1 MTQEIKLCV
10 WIWEIRVQIPLL
22 LTLNRFIQQSYS
34 NTRTN
39 HEIHDG
45 LGDKRKHCWKMSLWW
60 RHGFKSHLIK
70 SHTQFTL
77 TSLLGTHGS
86 TVKYKFLH
94 MLQQETC
101 GSQVRALPHGFRGC
115 WFDPSQLSAL
125 RVNGGVCVK
134 AHPKKEDTS
143 TVSSWS
149 FRHRDQ
155 QRLCFY
161 PNWKNKIKLHKNYH
175 FPSLPPPT

>member
-1 MTQEIKLCV
+1 M
-10 WIWEIRVQIPLL
+10 
-22 LTLNRFIQQSYS
+22 
-34 NTRTN
+34 
-39 HEIHDG
+39 
-45 LGDKRKHCWKMSLWW
+45 DKHKHCWKMSLWW
-60 RHGFKSHLIK
+60 RHGFKSLLIK

-101 GSQVRALPHGFRGC
+101 GSQVRALPRGFRGC
-115 WFDPSQLSAL
+115 WFDPSQVSAL

-134 AHPKKEDTS
+134 ARPKKEDTS

-149 FRHRDQ
+149 FQHRDQ

-161 PNWKNKIKLHKNYH
+161 PNWKNKIKLHKNYN
-175 FPSLPPPT
+175 FPSLPHLLRLPSFAFQRSDPSKRKWW

>member
-1 MTQEIKLCV
+1 
-10 WIWEIRVQIPLL
+10 
-22 LTLNRFIQQSYS
+22 
-34 NTRTN
+34 
-39 HEIHDG
+39 
-45 LGDKRKHCWKMSLWW
+45 MSLWW
-60 RHGFKSHLIK
+60 RHGFKSHIIK

-86 TVKYKFLH
+86 TVKYTFLH

-101 GSQVRALPHGFRGC
+101 GSQVRALPRGFRGC
-115 WFDPSQLSAL
+115 WFDPSQVSAL

-134 AHPKKEDTS
+134 ARPKKEDTS

-175 FPSLPPPT
+175 FPSLPHLLRLPLFAFQRSNPSKRKWW

>member
-1 MTQEIKLCV
+1 
-10 WIWEIRVQIPLL
+10 
-22 LTLNRFIQQSYS
+22 
-34 NTRTN
+34 
-39 HEIHDG
+39 
-45 LGDKRKHCWKMSLWW
+45 MSLWW
-60 RHGFKSHLIK
+60 RHGFKSLLIK

-101 GSQVRALPHGFRGC
+101 GSQVRALPRGFRGC
-115 WFDPSQLSAL
+115 WFDPSQVSAL

-134 AHPKKEDTS
+134 ARPKKEDTS

-161 PNWKNKIKLHKNYH
+161 PNWKNKKNPVKIIISRPFPTYLGYHHLLFKGVTPQKENDGNLHV
-175 FPSLPPPT
+175 